1 MYCVI
6 FLVILFVGCYMCFY
20 KCFCWQSVSQ

>member
-20 KCFCWQSVSQ
+20 